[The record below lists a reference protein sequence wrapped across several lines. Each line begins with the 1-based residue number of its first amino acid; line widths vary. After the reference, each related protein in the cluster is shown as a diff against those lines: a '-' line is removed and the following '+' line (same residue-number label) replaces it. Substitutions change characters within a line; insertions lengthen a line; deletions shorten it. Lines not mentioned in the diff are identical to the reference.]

1 MAYNHWNEMIF
12 GTSVKPV
19 TTKSGLVIGGGF
31 VVPEVVPHPRPGS
44 EKELNTLLREF
55 ERANEDTLERSVS
68 IGFPALVIENEHVF
82 QMTNNPNWGME
93 IAAQT
98 ARQIA
103 DYNKQY
109 GITSAY
115 RSTIA
120 DIRKPTMVHMRDSDR
135 AKLVLE
141 SFEACATYAD
151 ILSIE
156 SIGGKEIFD
165 YSIMRNDITGLL
177 FATVLRGLDS
187 EWLWTHIVDI
197 AQKHDCIAGGDTNCS
212 QANTAMFMAGGF
224 KSNDIPHSLAVLC
237 RAMGV
242 SSALVPYEC
251 GAVGPAKDCGY
262 ENPIIKAITGIPIST
277 EGKSSACAHLSL
289 VGNIMAATCD
299 LWANEAIQYG
309 DMFGGS
315 TSAVFTEIL
324 GYDAALMNSSIQLEN
339 QKELQANFIN
349 SDRYR
354 SPHGFI
360 LCPDNAYEIGQTVV
374 ENNESLYAR
383 AKAAA
388 QKCGELLI
396 NNSDLILTNFEN
408 ESLISYLKEIELLPE
423 KEDDFIDL
431 CLKKYSKVKGFKPES
446 YGL

>member
-103 DYNKQY
+103 DYKKQY